1 MADAENTFDFIVV
14 GAGSAGCVLANRLS
28 ADPNNRVCLI
38 EAGPKDKSILIHV
51 PALVA
56 ALLSHP
62 VVNWNY
68 VIKPQSHLSNRA
80 IPTPRGKVLGGTSS
94 INGMVYH
101 RGHAQDFD
109 NWAAEG
115 NPGWSYA
122 EVLPYFLRSENNEDY
137 SAGPFHSKGG
147 PLNVM
152 FPRPKPNPLIKRFL
166 DATDMLQ
173 YPRCDDFNGPRPEGF
188 GKRQGTM
195 RDGKRESSATAFLR
209 PARDRENLTILTEAL
224 VRRVVI
230 ENGRATG
237 VEIERDGAV
246 RIIAAKRDIVLSG
259 GAYGSPQILLLS
271 GIGDPAE
278 LQKHGIAVTHALPGV
293 GRHLH
298 DHLATTI
305 KLRTDNSESYGIS
318 VKAFPRGVWNVLQ
331 YLVARDGP
339 FASNVYEAHGLV
351 RSDPNQARPDLQ
363 IVFIPAHR
371 NVSKFPLPLG
381 HGYGMNIV
389 ALAPESRGR
398 VSLASAD
405 PRAAPVIDPNFLGVP
420 EDVVPLVRGF
430 KMARRI
436 LAAPSFETLHGKEI
450 APGPEVQSDEGIEAY
465 IRDTAVT
472 VFHPV
477 GSCRMGPGPNDVVDH
492 QLKVRGI
499 EGLRVADASIF
510 PRITRGNTNAP
521 AIMVGEKAADLVLGR
536 AAPAPVELP
545 AAAE

>member
-28 ADPNNRVCLI
+28 EDAGNRVCLI
-38 EAGPKDKSILIHV
+38 EAGPKDNTPLIHI

-62 VVNWNY
+62 VVNWNFM
-68 VIKPQSHLSNRA
+68 ISPQKNLSNRE
-80 IPTPRGKVLGGTSS
+80 IPSPRGKVLGGTSS
-94 INGMVYH
+94 INGMVYF
-101 RGHAQDFD
+101 RGQPKDFD
-109 NWAAEG
+109 EWAELG
-115 NPGWSYA
+115 NPGWSYR
-122 EVLPYFLRSENNEDY
+122 EVMPYFLRSENNEDY
-137 SAGPFHSKGG
+137 PAGPYHNKGG

-166 DATDMLQ
+166 DATDALQ
-173 YPRCDDFNGPRPEGF
+173 FPRCDDYNGPKPEGF

-195 RDGKRESSATAFLR
+195 RNGYRESTATAFLK
-209 PARDRENLTILTEAL
+209 PARNRPNLTILTEAL

-237 VEIERDGAV
+237 VEIERGGAIQTIGAN
-246 RIIAAKRDIVLSG
+246 REIVLSG
-259 GAYGSPQILLLS
+259 GAYGSPQMLMLS
-271 GIGDPAE
+271 GIGDPNE
-278 LQKHGIAVTHALPGV
+278 LKKHGIDVVHNLPGV
-293 GRHLH
+293 GKHLH

-305 KLRTDNSESYGIS
+305 KLRTNNTESYGIS
-318 VKAFPRGVWNVLQ
+318 LKAFPRGVWNVLQ

-351 RSDPNQARPDLQ
+351 RSDPNMDRPDLQ

-371 NVSKFPLPLG
+371 NISKFPLPLG

-389 ALAPESRGR
+389 ALNPKSRGR
-398 VSLASAD
+398 VSLRSAD
-405 PRAAPVIDPNFLGVP
+405 PRMSPDIDPNFLAEP
-420 EDVVPLVRGF
+420 EDIEPLVEGF
-430 KMARRI
+430 KMSRRI
-436 LAAPSFETLHGKEI
+436 LAAPSFDKLKGVEI
-450 APGPEVQSDEGIEAY
+450 APGPQVQNREDIEAY

-477 GSCRMGPGPNDVVDH
+477 GSCRMGSGADDVVDH
-492 QLKVRGI
+492 ELKVKGI

-510 PRITRGNTNAP
+510 PKITRGNTNAP
-521 AIMVGEKAADLVLGR
+521 VIMVGEKAADMMLGQS
-536 AAPAPVELP
+536 LP
-545 AAAE
+545 ALDLPEAAE

>member
-1 MADAENTFDFIVV
+1 MAEAGNTFDFIVV
-14 GAGSAGCVLANRLS
+14 GAGSAGCVLANRLTE
-28 ADPNNRVCLI
+28 DPKNRVCLI
-38 EAGPKDKSILIHV
+38 EAGPKDSSPLIHV

-68 VIKPQSHLSNRA
+68 MISKQSNLSNRE

-94 INGMVYH
+94 INGMVYF
-101 RGHAQDFD
+101 RGQPRDFD
-109 NWAAEG
+109 EWAEMG
-115 NPGWSYA
+115 NPGWSYRD
-122 EVLPYFLRSENNEDY
+122 VMPYFLRSENNEDY
-137 SAGPFHSKGG
+137 PAGPYHAKGG

-166 DATDMLQ
+166 DATDALQ
-173 YPRCDDFNGPRPEGF
+173 LPRCDDYNGPKPEGF

-195 RDGKRESSATAFLR
+195 RNGYRESTATAFLK
-209 PARDRENLTILTEAL
+209 PARDRQNLTILTEAL

-237 VEIERDGAV
+237 VEIERDGKVQTVSAN
-246 RIIAAKRDIVLSG
+246 REIVLSG
-259 GAYGSPQILLLS
+259 GAYGSPQILMLS

-278 LQKHGIAVTHALPGV
+278 LGKHGIDVVHNLPGV
-293 GRHLH
+293 GKHLH

-305 KLRTDNSESYGIS
+305 KLRTSNSESYGIS

-351 RSDPNQARPDLQ
+351 RSDPNLDRPDLQ

-371 NVSKFPLPLG
+371 NVSKFPLPIG

-389 ALAPESRGR
+389 TLAPKSRGR
-398 VSLASAD
+398 VSLKSAD
-405 PRAAPVIDPNFLGVP
+405 PRVAPDIDPNFLSVP
-420 EDVVPLVRGF
+420 EDIEPLVAGF
-430 KMARRI
+430 KLSRRI
-436 LAAPSFETLHGKEI
+436 LAAPSFAPLKGIETD
-450 APGPEVQSDEGIEAY
+450 PGPDIQNREDIEAY
-465 IRDTAVT
+465 IRNTAVT

-477 GSCRMGPGPNDVVDH
+477 GSCRMGPGADDVVDH
-492 QLKVRGI
+492 ELKVKGI
-499 EGLRVADASIF
+499 QGLRVADASIF
-510 PRITRGNTNAP
+510 PKITRGNTNAP

-536 AAPAPVELP
+536 TVKPADLP
-545 AAAE
+545 TAAE

>member
-1 MADAENTFDFIVV
+1 MAESDNSFDFIVV

-28 ADPNNRVCLI
+28 ADPKNRVCLI
-38 EAGPKDKSILIHV
+38 EAGPKDSTPLIHI

-62 VVNWNY
+62 VVNWNF
-68 VIKPQSHLSNRA
+68 VLAPQSHLSNRP
-80 IPTPRGKVLGGTSS
+80 IPSPRGKVLGGTSS

-101 RGHAQDFD
+101 RGHKKDFD
-109 NWAAEG
+109 HWAELG

-122 EVLPYFLRSENNEDY
+122 EILPYFLRSENNEDY
-137 SAGPFHSKGG
+137 PAGPLHAKGG

-173 YPRCDDFNGPRPEGF
+173 YPRCDDFNAPTPEGF

-195 RDGKRESSATAFLR
+195 RDGYRESTATAFLR
-209 PARDRENLTILTEAL
+209 PARNRENLTILTEAL

-237 VEIERDGAV
+237 VEIEHGGNV
-246 RIIAAKRDIVLSG
+246 RTIKAEREIVISG

-278 LQKHGIAVTHALPGV
+278 LKKHGIDVVHALPGV
-293 GRHLH
+293 GRNLH

-305 KLRTDNSESYGIS
+305 KLRTKNIESYGIS
-318 VKAFPRGVWNVLQ
+318 LKAFPRGVWNVLQ
-331 YLVARDGP
+331 YAVARTGP

-351 RSDPNQARPDLQ
+351 KSEPSQARPDLQ
-363 IVFIPAHR
+363 VVFIPAHR
-371 NVSKFPLPLG
+371 NISKFPLPLG

-389 ALAPESRGR
+389 SLAPESRGR

-420 EDVVPLVRGF
+420 EDIIPLVKGF
-430 KMARRI
+430 KMSRQI
-436 LAAPSFETLHGKEI
+436 LAAPTFESLHGTEI
-450 APGPEVQSDEGIEAY
+450 APGPEVQKDDDIEAY

-477 GSCRMGPGPNDVVDH
+477 GSCRMGPGENDVVNH
-492 QLKVRGI
+492 ELKIHGI

-521 AIMVGEKAADLVLGR
+521 AIMVGEKAADLVLGKS
-536 AAPAPVELP
+536 APKPVELP
-545 AAAE
+545 EAAE

>member
-1 MADAENTFDFIVV
+1 MADSENTFDFIVV
-14 GAGSAGCVLANRLS
+14 GAGSAGCVVANRLS
-28 ADPNNRVCLI
+28 EDPGNRVCLI
-38 EAGPKDKSILIHV
+38 EAGPRDKTPLIHI

-62 VVNWNY
+62 VVNWNFM
-68 VIKPQSHLSNRA
+68 ISPQKNLSNRE
-80 IPTPRGKVLGGTSS
+80 IPSPRGKVLGGTSS
-94 INGMVYH
+94 INGMVYF
-101 RGHAQDFD
+101 RGQPRDFD
-109 NWAAEG
+109 EWAAMG
-115 NPGWSYA
+115 NPGWSYR
-122 EVLPYFLRSENNEDY
+122 EVMPYFLRSENNEDY
-137 SAGPFHSKGG
+137 PAGPYHAKGG

-166 DATDMLQ
+166 DATDSLQ
-173 YPRCDDFNGPRPEGF
+173 YPRCDDYNGPNPEGF

-195 RDGKRESSATAFLR
+195 RDGYRESTATAFLK
-209 PARDRENLTILTEAL
+209 PARNRENLTIVTEAL

-237 VEIERDGAV
+237 VEIEQDGQV
-246 RIIAAKRDIVLSG
+246 RTVAAKREIVLSG

-271 GIGDPAE
+271 GVGDPE
-278 LQKHGIAVTHALPGV
+278 QLKKHGIAVVHELPGV
-293 GRHLH
+293 GRNLH

-305 KLRTDNSESYGIS
+305 KMKTDNSESYGIS

-331 YLVARDGP
+331 YAFARSGP

-351 RSDPNQARPDLQ
+351 RSDPNLDRPDLQ

-371 NVSKFPLPLG
+371 NTVKFPLPLG

-389 ALAPESRGR
+389 TLNPQSRGA
-398 VSLASAD
+398 VTLESAD
-405 PRAAPVIDPNFLGVP
+405 PRAAPHIDPNFLSAP
-420 EDVVPLVRGF
+420 EDIDPLVEGF
-430 KMARRI
+430 KMSRRI
-436 LAAPSFETLHGKEI
+436 LACSSFDKLKGVEI
-450 APGPEVQSDEGIEAY
+450 APGPQVQNREDIEAY

-477 GSCRMGPGPNDVVDH
+477 GSCRMGPGPDDVVDNE
-492 QLKVRGI
+492 LKVRGI

-510 PRITRGNTNAP
+510 PKITRGNTNAP
-521 AIMVGEKAADLVLGR
+521 VIMVGEKAADLVLGR
-536 AAPAPVELP
+536 TALQPADLS

>member
-1 MADAENTFDFIVV
+1 MADTENTFDFIVV

-28 ADPNNRVCLI
+28 EDSGNRVCLI
-38 EAGPKDKSILIHV
+38 EAGPKDKTPLIHI

-62 VVNWNY
+62 VVNWNFT
-68 VIKPQSHLSNRA
+68 ISPQSHLSNRE

-94 INGMVYH
+94 INGMVYF
-101 RGHAQDFD
+101 RGQPKDFD
-109 NWAAEG
+109 EWAALG
-115 NPGWSYA
+115 NPGWSYQ
-122 EVLPYFLRSENNEDY
+122 EVMPYFLRSENNEDY
-137 SAGPFHSKGG
+137 PVGPYHAKGG

-152 FPRPKPNPLIKRFL
+152 FPKPKPNPLIKRFL
-166 DATDMLQ
+166 DATDALQ
-173 YPRCDDFNGPRPEGF
+173 LPRCDDFNGPKPEGF

-195 RDGKRESSATAFLR
+195 RDGYRESTATAFLR
-209 PARDRENLTILTEAL
+209 PARDRQNLTILTEAL

-237 VEIERDGAV
+237 VEIERDGKV
-246 RIIAAKRDIVLSG
+246 QTIAAKREIVLSG

-271 GIGDPAE
+271 GIGDPEE
-278 LQKHGIAVTHALPGV
+278 LKKHGIGVVHNLPGV

-318 VKAFPRGVWNVLQ
+318 LKAFPRGVWNVLQ

-351 RSDPNQARPDLQ
+351 RSDPNMDRPDLQ

-389 ALAPESRGR
+389 ALAPKSRGR
-398 VSLASAD
+398 VTLKSAD
-405 PRAAPVIDPNFLGVP
+405 PRVAPDINPNFLDVP
-420 EDVVPLVRGF
+420 EDIEPLVEGF
-430 KMARRI
+430 KLSRRI
-436 LAAPSFETLHGKEI
+436 LAAPSFDKLKGVEI
-450 APGPEVQSDEGIEAY
+450 APGPQVQNREDIEAY
-465 IRDTAVT
+465 ICDTAVT

-477 GSCRMGPGPNDVVDH
+477 GSCRMGPGADDVVDH
-492 QLKVRGI
+492 ELKVKGI
-499 EGLRVADASIF
+499 QGLRVADASIF

-521 AIMVGEKAADLVLGR
+521 AIMVGEKAADMMLGR
-536 AAPAPVELP
+536 SLP
-545 AAAE
+545 ALNLPEAAE

>member
-1 MADAENTFDFIVV
+1 MADTENTFDFIVV

-28 ADPNNRVCLI
+28 EDSGNRVCLI
-38 EAGPKDKSILIHV
+38 EAGPKDKTPLIHI

-62 VVNWNY
+62 VVNWNFT
-68 VIKPQSHLSNRA
+68 ISPQSHLSNRE

-94 INGMVYH
+94 INGMVYF
-101 RGHAQDFD
+101 RGQPKDFD
-109 NWAAEG
+109 EWAALG
-115 NPGWSYA
+115 NPGWSYQ
-122 EVLPYFLRSENNEDY
+122 EVMPYFLRSENNEDY
-137 SAGPFHSKGG
+137 PVGPYHAKGG

-152 FPRPKPNPLIKRFL
+152 FPKPKPNPLIKRFL
-166 DATDMLQ
+166 DATDALQ
-173 YPRCDDFNGPRPEGF
+173 LPRCDDFNGPKPEGF

-195 RDGKRESSATAFLR
+195 RDGYRESTATAFLR
-209 PARDRENLTILTEAL
+209 PARDRQNLTILTEAL

-237 VEIERDGAV
+237 VEIERDGKV
-246 RIIAAKRDIVLSG
+246 QTIGAKREIVLSG

-271 GIGDPAE
+271 GIGDPEE
-278 LQKHGIAVTHALPGV
+278 LKKHGIGVVHNLPGV

-318 VKAFPRGVWNVLQ
+318 LKAFPRGVWNVLQ

-351 RSDPNQARPDLQ
+351 RSDPNMDRPDLQ

-389 ALAPESRGR
+389 ALNPKSRGR
-398 VSLASAD
+398 VSLRSAD
-405 PRAAPVIDPNFLGVP
+405 PRMSPDIDPNFLAEP
-420 EDVVPLVRGF
+420 EDIEPLVEGF
-430 KMARRI
+430 KMSRRI
-436 LAAPSFETLHGKEI
+436 LAAPSFDKLKGVEI
-450 APGPEVQSDEGIEAY
+450 APGPQVQNREDIEAY

-477 GSCRMGPGPNDVVDH
+477 GSCRMGPGVDDVVDH
-492 QLKVRGI
+492 ELKVKGI

-521 AIMVGEKAADLVLGR
+521 AIMVGEKAADMMLGR
-536 AAPAPVELP
+536 SLP
-545 AAAE
+545 ALNLPEAAE

>member
-1 MADAENTFDFIVV
+1 MADTENTFDFIVV

-28 ADPNNRVCLI
+28 EDPGNRVCLI
-38 EAGPKDKSILIHV
+38 EAGPRDKTPLIHI

-62 VVNWNY
+62 VVNWNFT
-68 VIKPQSHLSNRA
+68 ISPQKNLSNRE

-94 INGMVYH
+94 INGMVYF
-101 RGHAQDFD
+101 RGQPKDFD
-109 NWAAEG
+109 EWAALG
-115 NPGWSYA
+115 NPGWSYR
-122 EVLPYFLRSENNEDY
+122 EVMPYFLRSENNEDY
-137 SAGPFHSKGG
+137 PAGPYHSKGG

-152 FPRPKPNPLIKRFL
+152 FPKPKPNPLIKRFL
-166 DATDMLQ
+166 DATDALQ
-173 YPRCDDFNGPRPEGF
+173 LPRCDDFNGPKPEGF

-195 RDGKRESSATAFLR
+195 RNGYRESTATAFLR
-209 PARDRENLTILTEAL
+209 PARDRQNLTILTEAL
-224 VRRVVI
+224 VRRVVV

-237 VEIERDGAV
+237 VEIEQDGKVQTIGAS
-246 RIIAAKRDIVLSG
+246 REIVLSG

-271 GIGDPAE
+271 GIGDPEE
-278 LQKHGIAVTHALPGV
+278 LKKHGIDVVHNLPGV

-318 VKAFPRGVWNVLQ
+318 LKAFPRGVWNVLQ

-351 RSDPNQARPDLQ
+351 RSDPNMDRPDLQ

-389 ALAPESRGR
+389 ALNPKSRGQ
-398 VSLASAD
+398 VTLKSAD
-405 PRAAPVIDPNFLGVP
+405 PRVSPDINPNFLGVP
-420 EDVVPLVRGF
+420 EDIEPLVEGF
-430 KMARRI
+430 KMSRRI
-436 LAAPSFETLHGKEI
+436 LAAPSFDKLKGVEI
-450 APGPEVQSDEGIEAY
+450 APGPQVQNREDIEAY
-465 IRDTAVT
+465 VRDTAVT

-477 GSCRMGPGPNDVVDH
+477 GSCRMGPGADDVVDH
-492 QLKVRGI
+492 ELKVKGI

-521 AIMVGEKAADLVLGR
+521 AIMVGEKAADMMLGR
-536 AAPAPVELP
+536 SLP
-545 AAAE
+545 ALNLPEAAE